1 MPLGIEYESAAPTM
15 KRGPK
20 ETEDGARRLSRRAL
34 LLGTA
39 QLGIIAA
46 LGARMASLQVDQADE
61 FRMLAE
67 ENRINMGLI
76 PPARGLIYDI
86 NGVVLADN
94 AQHYTITMTREG
106 AGDVDEILAR
116 LNRLVAL
123 DPERLEKA
131 REELGARSPFV
142 PVTVAERVSWQDVAR
157 VNVNA
162 PALPGVVA
170 ELGRSRIYP
179 QGLDMAHVVGYV
191 GPVSDFDLSRIDDRD
206 PLLQIPRFQIGK
218 TMVENRLERDLRG
231 SAGTKRVE
239 VNAAGRVMRELDRV
253 EGTPGA
259 DVQLTVDARLQ
270 NYIQARLSGESAAAI
285 VIDVT
290 NGDIKGIG
298 SAPSFDPNVFVQ
310 GISVA
315 LWDELNERG
324 VDASLH
330 RRPLAAKTVQGTY
343 PPGSTFKMVT
353 ALAALEDGAIGPD
366 ETVRC
371 VGHLDVSDV
380 RFHCWK
386 RSGHG
391 NMNLNESLKQS
402 CDVYYY
408 EVSQRVG
415 IDKIAA
421 MGRKLGLGERHDLP
435 MSAIRTGIMPDK
447 AWKREARGEDWR
459 IGDTV
464 NASIGQGY
472 VLTSPLQL
480 AVMTARI
487 ATGRAVKPRLVRSI
501 DGVDEPSGAGES
513 LGLNENNLR
522 RVRGAM
528 YDVSNHPRGTGYRT
542 RIATEEFRIAGK
554 TGTSQVR
561 RITQAERDAGVTRNE
576 DLPWNRRDHALF
588 VAFAPADNPKYAI
601 AVVVE
606 HGGGGSTAAAPI
618 ARDVMLQALY
628 EGTPPLSAYP
638 SASRGQIADQQRRLN
653 DLIRDI
659 QPGRNADEA

>member
-1 MPLGIEYESAAPTM
+1 MR
-15 KRGPK
+15 RGPK
-20 ETEDGARRLSRRAL
+20 ETEEGARRLSRRAI
-34 LLGTA
+34 LLGSA
-39 QLGIIAA
+39 QLGLVGV
-46 LGARMASLQVDQADE
+46 LGARMASMQVEQADT

-67 ENRINMGLI
+67 ENRINIGLI

-94 AQHYTITMTREG
+94 EQHYTITMTREG
-106 AGDVDEILAR
+106 AGDVDEVLAR
-116 LNRLVAL
+116 LTRLVAL
-123 DPERLEKA
+123 DSERLEKA
-131 REELGARSPFV
+131 REELQARSPFV
-142 PVTVAERVSWQDVAR
+142 PVTVAERVSWEDVAR
-157 VNVNA
+157 VTVNA

-179 QGLDMAHVVGYV
+179 QGPDMAHVVGYV
-191 GPVSDFDLSRIDDRD
+191 GPVSDYDLSRIEDQD

-218 TMVENRLERDLRG
+218 TMVENNLERDLRG

-270 NYIQARLSGESAAAI
+270 NYIQARLDGESAAAV

-290 NGDIKGIG
+290 NGDVRGIG
-298 SAPSFDPNVFVQ
+298 SAPTYDPNVFVQ

-315 LWDELNERG
+315 LWDELNEREI
-324 VDASLH
+324 APPLH

-353 ALAALEDGAIGPD
+353 ALAALEDGVITAD
-366 ETVRC
+366 DTVRC
-371 VGHLDVSDV
+371 VGHSDVFDV

-408 EVSQRVG
+408 DIAQRVG

-421 MGRKLGLGERHDLP
+421 MGRRLGLGERHDLP
-435 MSAIRTGIMPDK
+435 MSAVRSGIMPDK

-472 VLTSPLQL
+472 VSTSPLQL

-487 ATGRAVKPRLVRSI
+487 ATGNAVKPRLVRSI
-501 DGVDEPSGAGES
+501 DGVEQPSGAGES

-522 RVRGAM
+522 RIRRAM
-528 YDVSNHPRGTGYRT
+528 YDVSNNSRGTAYRM
-542 RIATEEFRIAGK
+542 RIAEDRFKMAGK

-561 RITQAERDAGVTRNE
+561 RITTAEREAGVTSNA
-576 DLPWNRRDHALF
+576 DLPWNRRDHALY

-618 ARDVMLQALY
+618 ARDIMLQALY
-628 EGTPPLSAYP
+628 DGTPPLSAYP
-638 SASRGQIADQQRRLN
+638 SASRGQIAEQQRRMSAM
-653 DLIRDI
+653 IRDI
-659 QPGRNADEA
+659 QPGRSTTDT